1 MERPA
6 GRTDFYSH
14 APRGARPIVDFVTPK
29 ITTFLLTRPS
39 RGATIAKVR
48 MQKKGEDFYSHAP
61 RGARLQFLYHLL
73 RSTHFY
79 SHAPRGA
86 RRLFVYAFIASLKF
100 LLTRPSRGATVLKRE
115 PFISVSISTHTPLA
129 GRDLCGHVYRSRS
142 PISISTHTP
151 LAGRDLCGHVYRS
164 RSPISTHTPLAGRDA
179 SRGRT
184 AIDYLVF
191 LLTRPSRGATTC
203 KIVSDRTCVYFY
215 SHAPRGARLFL
226 T

>member
-142 PISISTHTP
+142 PIS
-151 LAGRDLCGHVYRS
+151 
-164 RSPISTHTPLAGRDA
+164 THTPLAGRDA